1 MFEPG
6 TVELAVGDQ
15 VRATKNIGACKNNQ
29 LYRVVEISNGHIG
42 LVPCRGGEKQVRVS
56 TDRAMHID
64 QGIAVTSHA
73 SQGKTVDQVIAS
85 APVSSFA
92 HVNQAQF
99 YVSMSRARQAMHL
112 FTDGKD
118 ALREAVCRTAE
129 RLSPSEISVDR
140 ERKREKNRGV
150 VVSKEVD
157 LQPGARKRAV
167 EAFEKEQ
174 INQQSKEDG
183 WRGDWARSVK
193 LICP

>member
-99 YVSMSRARQAMHL
+99 
-112 FTDGKD
+112 
-118 ALREAVCRTAE
+118 LR
-129 RLSPSEISVDR
+129 VDVASSAGHASLYGR
-140 ERKREKNRGV
+140 
-150 VVSKEVD
+150 
-157 LQPGARKRAV
+157 
-167 EAFEKEQ
+167 
-174 INQQSKEDG
+174 
-183 WRGDWARSVK
+183 
-193 LICP
+193 